1 MTPNSNN
8 VALLIHLPCSLVDK
22 LNEAALAFNL
32 PRTHVIRRSLARDMN
47 YMVQNE
53 QSRPGQARQHQDAQY
68 LNWARATVLSVVA
81 CCLQS
86 RITNAWMP
94 ETQLANTS
102 GFSHKNRYFA
112 G

>member
-8 VALLIHLPCSLVDK
+8 VALLIYLPCSLVDK

-53 QSRPGQARQHQDAQY
+53 LEQARQLRQDQEAHY
-68 LNWARATVLSVVA
+68 ANWARA
-81 CCLQS
+81 
-86 RITNAWMP
+86 
-94 ETQLANTS
+94 
-102 GFSHKNRYFA
+102 K
-112 G
+112 